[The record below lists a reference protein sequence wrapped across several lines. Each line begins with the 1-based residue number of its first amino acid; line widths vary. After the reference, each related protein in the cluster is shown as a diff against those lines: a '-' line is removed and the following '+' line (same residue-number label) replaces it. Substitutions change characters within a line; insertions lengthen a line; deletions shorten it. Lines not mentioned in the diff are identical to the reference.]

1 MNYTGPKVRLSRR
14 LGLALTPKAAKIM
27 EKRAYPP
34 GQHGPSKQLNK
45 RESDFSKQLLEK
57 QRLRAQ
63 YSLTERRLRN
73 YVRRATRAKG
83 VTGEVLV
90 QILESRLDAFV
101 LRAGFAR
108 TIYAARQLVT
118 HGHFTVDG
126 MNINL
131 PGHELKPGQV
141 VAVRERS
148 RRLTLFKDGL
158 ETAHPP
164 VYIALEPD
172 ALRARFASYPARAD
186 TPVICEEQLVIEYYS
201 R

>member
-14 LGLALTPKAAKIM
+14 LGLALTPKAAKVM
-27 EKRAYPP
+27 EKRPYPP
-34 GQHGPSKQLNK
+34 GQHGSSNQVRR
-45 RESDFSKQLLEK
+45 RESDYSKQLLEK

-83 VTGEVLV
+83 LTGEVLI

-108 TIYAARQLVT
+108 TIYAARQFVT
-118 HGHFTVDG
+118 HGHFRVDG
-126 MNINL
+126 LPVNL
-131 PGHELKPGQV
+131 PGYELKPGQV

-148 RRLTLFKDGL
+148 RKMAVFASVADG
-158 ETAHPP
+158 TRTPN
-164 VYIALEPD
+164 YIVTEPD
-172 ALRARFASYPARAD
+172 ALQARFTQYPARGDA
-186 TPVICEEQLVIEYYS
+186 PVVCDEQLVIEYYS